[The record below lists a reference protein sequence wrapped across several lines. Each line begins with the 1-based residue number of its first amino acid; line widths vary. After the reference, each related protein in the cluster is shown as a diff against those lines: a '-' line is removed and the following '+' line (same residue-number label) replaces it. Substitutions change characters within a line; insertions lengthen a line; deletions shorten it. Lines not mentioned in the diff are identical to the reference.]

1 MKLHELKYTE
11 GSKKNRRRVGRGTGS
26 GYGLTAGRG
35 ENGQKSRSG
44 GSIRPGFEGGQNPL
58 YRRLPKRGFSN
69 APFKK
74 VYTTVNVEKL
84 NKFNDGDV
92 VTVEMLLEM
101 RIISKTNDGVKIL
114 GNGQLDKK
122 LTIKAHK
129 FSKTAV
135 AAIEAKGGTVEV
147 L

>member
-11 GSKKNRRRVGRGTGS
+11 GSKKNRKRVGRGTGS

-44 GSIRPGFEGGQNPL
+44 GNIRQGFEGGQNPL

-74 VYTTVNVEKL
+74 EFATINIDRF

-92 VTVEMLLEM
+92 VTVEMLVELGM
-101 RIISKTNDGVKIL
+101 ISNVKDGVKIL

-135 AAIEAKGGTVEV
+135 AAIEAKGGSVEV

>member
-11 GSKKNRRRVGRGTGS
+11 GSKKNRKRVGRGTGS

-44 GSIRPGFEGGQNPL
+44 GSIRQGFEGGQNPL

-74 VYTTVNVEKL
+74 VFTTINVEKF
-84 NKFNDGDV
+84 NRFNDGDV

-101 RIISKTNDGVKIL
+101 GMISKTNDGVKVL